1 MNLVNVKGPHA
12 SDKEYVVLSD
22 ISAGEILALWK
33 MDRNRYRE
41 QYPGYT
47 LPLNRWLSLMGY
59 KFCYTTTLESAVK
72 ENAKAEREHNK
83 KLAARGEGES
93 IRGL

>member
-1 MNLVNVKGPHA
+1 MKYVHVKGPHR

-72 ENAKAEREHNK
+72 ENAKAERT
-83 KLAARGEGES
+83 
-93 IRGL
+93 

>member
-1 MNLVNVKGPHA
+1 MKYVHVKGPHA

-47 LPLNRWLSLMGY
+47 LPLNRWLSLKGY

-72 ENAKAEREHNK
+72 ENAKAERELNK
-83 KLAARGEGES
+83 KFAARSEGES